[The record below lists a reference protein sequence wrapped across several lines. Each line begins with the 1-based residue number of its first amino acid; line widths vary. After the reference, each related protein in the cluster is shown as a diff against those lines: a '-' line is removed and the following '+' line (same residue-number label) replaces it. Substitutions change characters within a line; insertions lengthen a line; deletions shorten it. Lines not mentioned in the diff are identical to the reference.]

1 MSVIEV
7 ISSTLAPIIA
17 DSGFYLEDV
26 TLSSD
31 LPKILTVII
40 DGDTPLNLDQ
50 VTSVTKEISEI
61 LEHLPELGDFPFT
74 LEVSSPG
81 IDRPLTLPRHWRKN
95 LGRLVTIT
103 LQDGSVVKGRIGE
116 LVDHLIKI
124 DERELALSDIARA
137 QVEIEFKSLKKGDQE

>member
-7 ISSTLAPIIA
+7 ISSTLAPIISG
-17 DSGFYLEDV
+17 SGFYLEEV

-31 LPKILTVII
+31 APKILTVII
-40 DGDTPLNLDQ
+40 DGDTPLDLDQ
-50 VTSVTKEISEI
+50 VTSVTKEISEL
-61 LEHLPELGDFPFT
+61 LEQLPELGDFPFT

-116 LVDHLIKI
+116 LVDQLIKI
-124 DERELALSDIARA
+124 DERELALSDITRA

>member
-7 ISSTLAPIIA
+7 ISSTLAPIISGA
-17 DSGFYLEDV
+17 GFYLEEV

-31 LPKILTVII
+31 APKILTVII
-40 DGDTPLNLDQ
+40 DGDTPLDLDQ
-50 VTSVTKEISEI
+50 VTSVTKEISEL
-61 LEHLPELGDFPFT
+61 LEQLPELGDFPFT

-103 LQDGSVVKGRIGE
+103 LADGSVVKGRIGE
-116 LVDHLIKI
+116 LVDQLIKI
-124 DERELALSDIARA
+124 DERELALSDITRA

>member
-7 ISSTLAPIIA
+7 ISSTLAPIISGA
-17 DSGFYLEDV
+17 GFYLEEV

-31 LPKILTVII
+31 APKILTVII
-40 DGDTPLNLDQ
+40 DGDTPLDLDQ
-50 VTSVTKEISEI
+50 VTSVTKEISEL
-61 LEHLPELGDFPFT
+61 LEQLPELGDFPFT

-116 LVDHLIKI
+116 LVDQLIKI
-124 DERELALSDIARA
+124 DERELALSDITRA

>member
-17 DSGFYLEDV
+17 DSGFYLEEV

-31 LPKILTVII
+31 APKILTVII

-50 VTSVTKEISEI
+50 VTSVTKEISEL
-61 LEHLPELGDFPFT
+61 LEQLPELGDFPFT

-116 LVDHLIKI
+116 LVDQLIKI
-124 DERELALSDIARA
+124 DERELALSDITRA

>member
-7 ISSTLAPIIA
+7 ISSTLAPIISGA
-17 DSGFYLEDV
+17 GFYLEEV

-31 LPKILTVII
+31 TPKILTVII

-50 VTSVTKEISEI
+50 VTSVTKEISAL
-61 LEHLPELGDFPFT
+61 LEQLPELGDFPFT

-116 LVDHLIKI
+116 LVDQGIKI
-124 DERELALSDIARA
+124 DERELVLSDIAQA
-137 QVEIEFKSLKKGDQE
+137 QVEIEFKSLKKGEQE

>member
-7 ISSTLAPIIA
+7 ISSTLAPIISGA
-17 DSGFYLEDV
+17 GFYLEEV

-31 LPKILTVII
+31 APKILTVII

-50 VTSVTKEISEI
+50 VTSVTKEISEL
-61 LEHLPELGDFPFT
+61 LEQLPELGDFPFT

-116 LVDHLIKI
+116 LVDQLIKI
-124 DERELALSDIARA
+124 DERELALSDITRA